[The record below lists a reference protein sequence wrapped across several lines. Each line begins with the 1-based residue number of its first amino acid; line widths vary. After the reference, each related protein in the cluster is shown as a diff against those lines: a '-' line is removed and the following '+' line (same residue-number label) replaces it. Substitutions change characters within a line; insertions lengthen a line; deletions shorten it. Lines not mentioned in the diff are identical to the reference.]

1 MEYCAKVMEYFQK
14 IVGQKITVNSVIM
27 LSLAIFSFLDRRVN
41 LENFSDFF
49 RYLTIRYLQI
59 NFQKFQYNNAKKITS

>member
-41 LENFSDFF
+41 LENFSDF
-49 RYLTIRYLQI
+49 LDI
-59 NFQKFQYNNAKKITS
+59 